1 MVTQR
6 VISTCELSVREA
18 AGALLSLAL
27 LIGEE
32 CGCAAP
38 MAAWY
43 HLARELSQPSSLTQ
57 TEVIQEL
64 GCCEGML
71 LITSGMKRS
80 YNIRNAVS
88 DAESLSDKTEQS
100 QGRKK
105 AEFCRPYNYH

>member
-1 MVTQR
+1 
-6 VISTCELSVREA
+6 
-18 AGALLSLAL
+18 
-27 LIGEE
+27 
-32 CGCAAP
+32 